1 MLTVAPIYIGL
12 LSLLFLGLSIRVI
25 RARRAEKVSIG
36 TGGNKIVER
45 AMRVQANCM
54 EYSLFFIALLMT
66 AELQGTPGWLLH
78 LLGLGFLAA
87 RLAHAYGLSTEAA
100 PSSARIGGMAVS
112 LLLLL
117 LLALGVI
124 AHAIF

>member
-1 MLTVAPIYIGL
+1 MLSVSPIYIGL
-12 LSLLFLGLSIRVI
+12 LTLLFLFLSIRVI
-25 RARRAEKVSIG
+25 AARRSEKVSIG
-36 TGGNKIVER
+36 TGGSKVVER

-54 EYSLFFIALLMT
+54 EYSLFFMLLLLT

-78 LLGLGFLAA
+78 VLGLGFVAG
-87 RLAHAYGLSTEAA
+87 RIAHAYGLSTEIA
-100 PSSARIGGMAVS
+100 PSSARIGGMFVS
-112 LLLLL
+112 LTLLI